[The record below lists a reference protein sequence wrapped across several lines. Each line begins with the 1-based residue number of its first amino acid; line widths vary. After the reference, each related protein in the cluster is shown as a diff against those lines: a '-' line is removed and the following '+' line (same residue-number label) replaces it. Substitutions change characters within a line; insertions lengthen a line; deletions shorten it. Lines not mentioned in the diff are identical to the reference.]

1 MPAKHQTHTKTK
13 TKTKTKTILVSAW
26 FKMSLWAL
34 LMTVAH
40 SAAGAAHTFDPADSA
55 PGNMRFSW
63 IHGSLSAK
71 ANQDVRIQVH
81 RYNEH
86 TYILRQNPAVHW
98 EAPFMYLLFGNDSAL
113 LLDVGASAEAE
124 HFPLRATVDAVI
136 KRWQDAN
143 GKTNTGLLVVPL
155 GDDVSQTQALDQFK
169 DRSNTRIVRPT
180 ERAREQL
187 LGLPS
192 WPEQNTDLDL
202 GGRILT
208 LIPTP
213 GLSAQ
218 ALSIYDHWGDLLFTG
233 NSFYPGRLVIRDFE
247 AYRTSLKR
255 LISLTEQQPVRW
267 VMGGRIEMS
276 AHPGMDYRLRANF
289 RPMEHV
295 LQLPSEQLAEAFDA
309 VQLMNGRQDIR
320 ILNDFI
326 LMHGV
331 GRGARDYG
339 YPVFVPE
346 QFRQVRLR

>member
-1 MPAKHQTHTKTK
+1 MRAKHQAITKTH
-13 TKTKTKTILVSAW
+13 A
-26 FKMSLWAL
+26 SLRFPVVRLWLCAVL
-34 LMTVAH
+34 LMGSHLAQ
-40 SAAGAAHTFDPADSA
+40 SELIPFDRADSA
-55 PGNMRFSW
+55 VGNMRFNW
-63 IHGSLSAK
+63 IHGSVSAK

-113 LLDVGASAEAE
+113 LLDAGATAEAE

-136 KRWQDAN
+136 ARWQDAN
-143 GKTNTGLLVVPL
+143 GKSDTGLLVMPL
-155 GDDVSQTQALDQFK
+155 GDDDSQIQAIGQFR
-169 DRSNTRIVRPT
+169 DRPNTRIVEPT
-180 ERAREQL
+180 QAARKQL
-187 LGLPS
+187 LGLRN

-202 GGRILT
+202 GGRTLT

-218 ALSIYDHWGDLLFTG
+218 ALTIYDHWGDLLLTG
-233 NSFYPGRLVIRDFE
+233 NTFYPGRLVIRDFP
-247 AYRTSLKR
+247 AYRSSLKR
-255 LISLTEQQPVRW
+255 LVSLADQQPVRW

-276 AHPGMDYRLRANF
+276 AQPGMDYRLRANY
-289 RPMEHV
+289 RPLEHV
-295 LQLPSEQLAEAFDA
+295 LQLPPEQLTEGFNA
-309 VQLMNGRQDIR
+309 VQLINGRQDIR